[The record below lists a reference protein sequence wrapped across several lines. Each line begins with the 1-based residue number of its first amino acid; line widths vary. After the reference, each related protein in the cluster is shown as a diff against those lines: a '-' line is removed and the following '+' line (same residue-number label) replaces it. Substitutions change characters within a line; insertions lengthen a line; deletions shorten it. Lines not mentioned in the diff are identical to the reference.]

1 MIHCVV
7 LHCAPIA
14 QKKLRCSATTSP
26 TTMRCAEP
34 SQLSETHRRILRFHL
49 VSHLRHPQNLILN
62 LNEEI
67 RDSQN
72 FGCID
77 KNDMKNF
84 VAKFHSS
91 HHELRLQRV
100 TYEHYFWS
108 NCLEQRIEK
117 INNIHHSMGCI
128 CRSQSFKLQ
137 SYAKYPIISINH
149 DE

>member
-49 VSHLRHPQNLILN
+49 VSHLRHRQNLILS

-72 FGCID
+72 FGCFD

-108 NCLEQRIEK
+108 NKESRRSTTSHPSFHGMYLPVAVLQASKLCQVPYH
-117 INNIHHSMGCI
+117 IN
-128 CRSQSFKLQ
+128 QS
-137 SYAKYPIISINH
+137 
-149 DE
+149 